1 MLSYCHIFIHA
12 QHFLNADPFG
22 ECQDSYFIGFLNNK
36 DVSQNRQVFLLSG
49 RKEAPVDLSLPQ
61 YIRELTLVPQ
71 SVTGVSITPD
81 REIVTQFGA
90 YSSDRSVILAYNAE
104 SGSADACSSFP
115 IQANYRGI
123 EEYRAVSFRRSY
135 NLDSTFNSTILIIG
149 SEDDTKVDI
158 TATQNSVGRL
168 NSKDEYTHISKGEM
182 SSITIDKYESI
193 TISSVMDLTGTAIKA
208 SHPVAVY
215 SGHECANVPSY
226 SSSCDHLVEQIPPVN
241 VLGTCYVAA
250 AFAGRESGDYVR
262 VVAVNP
268 ETYIKVRCTESGEVQ
283 YSQEVGPYS
292 DGEFFEFFI
301 AMDWHCTFETNKP
314 AMVVQFSGT
323 DLGESYS
330 SDPFM
335 VVLSDVKKLMNE
347 IPFYSID
354 YGEEN
359 YNHYVNVVVPKEFY
373 DNTAILLDDDPLS
386 SYEHLIE
393 GVKFDKCGNFVVI
406 RLAVSPGYHF
416 LHHSSPEAELGLTVY
431 GFAADTSYGYSPGFK
446 QGEIIH
452 NSKDTQNTV
461 YWVCLLNQVLAITAH
476 GKL

>member
-1 MLSYCHIFIHA
+1 M
-12 QHFLNADPFG
+12 NADPFG

-115 IQANYRGI
+115 IQASYRGI

-168 NSKDEYTHISKGEM
+168 NSKDGYTHISKGEM
-182 SSITIDKYESI
+182 SSITIGKYESI
-193 TISSVMDLTGTAIKA
+193 TISSVMDLTGTTIKA

-283 YSQEVGPYS
+283 YNEQVGPYS

-314 AMVVQFSGT
+314 AMVVQFSGANQ
-323 DLGESYS
+323 GEFFG
-330 SDPFM
+330 DPFM
-335 VVLSDVKKLMNE
+335 VVHSDVQRLTNE
-347 IPFYSID
+347 LPFYSID
-354 YGEEN
+354 SGAGN
-359 YNHYVNVVVPKEFY
+359 YHHYINVVVPKEFF
-373 DNTAILLDDDPLS
+373 NTTAILLDGDPLS
-386 SYEHLIE
+386 SYEYLTE
-393 GVKFDKCGNFVVI
+393 EVSFNSCGRFVAI

-416 LHHSSPEAELGLTVY
+416 LHHSSPEAGLSLTVY
-431 GFAADTSYGYSPGFK
+431 GFAEDTSYGYSPGFN
-446 QGEIIH
+446 QG
-452 NSKDTQNTV
+452 KT
-461 YWVCLLNQVLAITAH
+461 
-476 GKL
+476 

>member
-1 MLSYCHIFIHA
+1 M
-12 QHFLNADPFG
+12 LNAFTDPFG
-22 ECQDSYFIGFLNNK
+22 ECQDSYFIGFLSNK
-36 DVSQNRQVFLLSG
+36 DVSQNRHVFLLSG

-104 SGSADACSSFP
+104 SASADACSSFP
-115 IQANYRGI
+115 IQANYREI
-123 EEYRAVSFRRSY
+123 EEYRAVSFHRSY
-135 NLDSTFNSTILIIG
+135 NRDSTFNSTILVIG
-149 SEDDTKVDI
+149 SEDDTQVDI
-158 TATQNSVGRL
+158 TATQNSVGHL
-168 NSKDEYTHISKGEM
+168 SSKKRHTYIFHKGEM
-182 SSITIDKYESI
+182 SSITIGKYESL
-193 TISSVMDLTGTAIKA
+193 TISSIMDLTGTTIKA

-215 SGHECANVPSY
+215 SGHECANVPRY

-292 DGEFFEFFI
+292 DGAFFEFFI
-301 AMDWHCTFETNKP
+301 ATDWHCTFETNKP

-323 DLGESYS
+323 DLGESDS

-359 YNHYVNVVVPKEFY
+359 YTHYINVVVPKEFY

-386 SYEHLIE
+386 SYEHVIE

-416 LHHSSPEAELGLTVY
+416 LHHSSPEAGLGLTVY

-461 YWVCLLNQVLAITAH
+461 YWVCLLNQVFAITAH

>member
-168 NSKDEYTHISKGEM
+168 NSKDGYTHINKGEM
-182 SSITIDKYESI
+182 SSITIGKYESI

-268 ETYIKVRCTESGEVQ
+268 ETYIKVRCTKSGEVQ

-301 AMDWHCTFETNKP
+301 ATDWHCTFETNKP
-314 AMVVQFSGT
+314 AMVVQFSGANQ
-323 DLGESYS
+323 GEFFG
-330 SDPFM
+330 DPFM
-335 VVLSDVKKLMNE
+335 VVHSDVQRLTNE
-347 IPFYSID
+347 LPFYSID
-354 YGEEN
+354 SGAGN
-359 YNHYVNVVVPKEFY
+359 YHHYINVVVPKEFF
-373 DNTAILLDDDPLS
+373 NTTAILLDEDPLS
-386 SYEHLIE
+386 SYEYLTE
-393 GVKFDKCGNFVVI
+393 EVSFNSCGSFVVI

-416 LHHSSPEAELGLTVY
+416 LSHSSPEAGLSLTVY
-431 GFAADTSYGYSPGFK
+431 GFAEDTSYGYSPGFN
-446 QGEIIH
+446 QGKTWILTNNRFH
-452 NSKDTQNTV
+452 
-461 YWVCLLNQVLAITAH
+461 
-476 GKL
+476 